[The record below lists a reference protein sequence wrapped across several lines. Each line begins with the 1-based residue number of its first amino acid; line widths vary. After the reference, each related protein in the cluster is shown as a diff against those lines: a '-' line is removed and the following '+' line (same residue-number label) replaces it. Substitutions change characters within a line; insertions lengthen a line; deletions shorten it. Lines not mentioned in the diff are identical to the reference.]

1 MFVKRIG
8 FWAIGGLVLMAVVGG
23 AKGAPSGAGSGDKS
37 WSSGTIPPSAPIPQ
51 KPSDAWQRAAVYN
64 GHTGAMGQ
72 RKIPLAGP

>member
-1 MFVKRIG
+1 MFGKPIG
-8 FWAIGGLVLMAVVGG
+8 FWALVVLMGGVVLGA
-23 AKGAPSGAGSGDKS
+23 AKGTPSVAVGDKD